1 MSKLFFRYGAM
12 NSGKST
18 AMLQVA
24 HNYEERGQHVLLIK
38 PAKDTKG
45 DDQIVSRLGVARSA
59 DLVLLPDQNLRA
71 TFHALS
77 HALSEQRDSEQQ
89 RVACLLIDEA
99 QFLTPEQVD
108 QALAIAVLDDIPVV
122 AFGIR
127 TDFRTRAFPG
137 SRRLMEV
144 AHSLQEMKTICRCGK
159 KAIFNARLGDA
170 GIVREGEQVVIDGD
184 NVRGLSLQQAVEKM
198 RGLVNT
204 PIELTILRE
213 GADKPLK
220 IKIVLKYELLSSRS
234 KSSAIILIC

>member
-18 AMLQVA
+18 SMLQVA
-24 HNYEERGQHVLLIK
+24 HNYEERGQRVLLVK

-45 DDQIVSRLGVARSA
+45 DDQIVSRLGVTRPAY
-59 DLVLLPDQNLRA
+59 LVLLPDQDLRA
-71 TFHALS
+71 TVHAAS
-77 HALSEQRDSEQQ
+77 HSEGEQQ
-89 RVACLLIDEA
+89 DPVPQSVACLLIDEA

-127 TDFRTRAFPG
+127 TDFLTQAFPG

-170 GIVREGEQVVIDGD
+170 GIVREGQQVVIDGD
-184 NVRGLSLQQAVEKM
+184 NVR
-198 RGLVNT
+198 
-204 PIELTILRE
+204 
-213 GADKPLK
+213 
-220 IKIVLKYELLSSRS
+220 YEALCGRCYLEATAS
-234 KSSAIILIC
+234 

>member
-24 HNYEERGQHVLLIK
+24 HNYEERGQRVLLVK

-45 DDQIVSRLGVARSA
+45 DDQIVSRLGVTRPA
-59 DLVLLPDQNLRA
+59 DLVLLPDQDLRA
-71 TFHALS
+71 TVHAAS
-77 HALSEQRDSEQQ
+77 HSEGEQQ
-89 RVACLLIDEA
+89 DPVPQSVACLLIDEA

-127 TDFRTRAFPG
+127 TDFLTQAFPG

-170 GIVREGEQVVIDGD
+170 GIVREGQQVVIDGD
-184 NVRGLSLQQAVEKM
+184 NVR
-198 RGLVNT
+198 
-204 PIELTILRE
+204 
-213 GADKPLK
+213 
-220 IKIVLKYELLSSRS
+220 YEALCGRCYLEATAS
-234 KSSAIILIC
+234 